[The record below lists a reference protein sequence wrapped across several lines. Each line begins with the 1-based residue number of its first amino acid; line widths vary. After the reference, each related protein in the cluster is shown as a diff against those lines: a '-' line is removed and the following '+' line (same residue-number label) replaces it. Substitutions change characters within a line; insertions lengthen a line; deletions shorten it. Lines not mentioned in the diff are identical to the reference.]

1 MEMHEEWTELWP
13 KPGQQARRWRVRGLR
28 LTTEFLL
35 HAGWAVFR
43 GYFLATNWWQNPLT
57 GQEKSLVN
65 QRLSHPFS
73 IISLFI
79 KCVWINS
86 CGRNTNSN
94 RRDCIC
100 HPSSFLVPLHCLGYV
115 AIVPFTQWF
124 GRNHAPCS
132 RPGSITIFFVKTF
145 LNHPAPDRD
154 VSHTGSSPTPKT
166 FLFTLY
172 IKFDTYVCR
181 YYRCCYYYY

>member
-1 MEMHEEWTELWP
+1 MTKTRAGSQEVTSSRP
-13 KPGQQARRWRVRGLR
+13 AV
-28 LTTEFLL
+28 TTEFLL

-43 GYFLATNWWQNPLT
+43 GYFLATNWWQKPLT
-57 GQEKSLVN
+57 GQEKSLIN

-115 AIVPFTQWF
+115 AIVPSHSGLAKTMLPVQ
-124 GRNHAPCS
+124 GLAQSPS
-132 RPGSITIFFVKTF
+132 SLSKSFFF
-145 LNHPAPDRD
+145 ISAPDRD
-154 VSHTGSSPTPKT
+154 GSHTGSSPAPKT
-166 FLFTLY
+166 FLFTLD
-172 IKFDTYVCR
+172 IKFDTDVCR